1 MRQSHENNLFYI
13 NLYIFTFAVKLNDTK
28 TFTLFPIH
36 RNICLVT
43 ILSVMV
49 INMAI
54 SQDDKQCGVKFTP
67 WYHNSAGAV
76 SVTFDDADMT
86 QYITAFPVLEKHHMK
101 GTFSVV
107 GEWVSDEPGYTAEPG
122 FFEINRMGWTQLL
135 EMASLGHELAAHG
148 FYHVK
153 YDKQLPVEELAGQM
167 EQIRNLIESKT
178 GRPVFTLFYPY
189 SYASGNI
196 PLAAG
201 KAGYLFG
208 RTGLD
213 TLNPASPPDMYLL
226 ASMAILNASAPD
238 SALFRQWLSEAKDNW
253 LVLMYHHLFPQD
265 SKEMEILN
273 AHEVINNYSVTP
285 EVFERQ
291 MNDLAATGYWVATI
305 SEIGRYITE
314 RDNTEIKVLRSK
326 KKVGIY
332 TLNNLDRN
340 IYNIPLTLEIGL
352 PWKKAGVE
360 GSLGDGIYEVKNGRI
375 YVDVVP
381 EQELIITKE

>member
-1 MRQSHENNLFYI
+1 M
-13 NLYIFTFAVKLNDTK
+13 KLNDTK
-28 TFTLFPIH
+28 TFTLFAI
-36 RNICLVT
+36 RKNICLVI
-43 ILSVMV
+43 ILFVTV
-49 INMAI
+49 ITVAM
-54 SQDDKQCGVKFTP
+54 SQDDGVKITP

-86 QYITAFPVLEKHHMK
+86 QYLTAFPVLEKYHMK

-122 FFEINRMGWTQLL
+122 FFEICRMGWTQLL
-135 EMASLGHELAAHG
+135 ELASQGHEMAAHG
-148 FYHVK
+148 FYHIK

-167 EQIRNLIESKT
+167 EQIRELIESKT
-178 GRPVFTLFYPY
+178 GQPVFTLFYPY

-196 PLAAG
+196 PLAAK

-208 RTGLD
+208 RSGLD
-213 TLNPASPPDMYLL
+213 TLNPPSPPDMYLL
-226 ASMAILNASAPD
+226 ASMAILNASTPD
-238 SALFRQWLSEAKDNW
+238 STLFRQWLSEANDNW
-253 LVLMYHHLFPQD
+253 LVLMYHHLFPQG

-291 MNDLAATGYWVATI
+291 MNDLSATGYWVATV

-314 RDNTEIKVLRSK
+314 RDNTEINVFRSK
-326 KKVGIY
+326 KKIGIY

-352 PWKKAGVE
+352 PWKKAAVK
-360 GSLGDGIYEVKNGRI
+360 GSLDDGIYEVKNGRI
-375 YVDVVP
+375 FVDVVP
-381 EQELIITKE
+381 EQELIITKQ